1 MNFIESYNDINNEML
16 GEVNY
21 YYCESLIL
29 EASGKDSAE
38 KKEGI
43 LRKIV
48 NAIGNALQKLKD
60 FLFKKS
66 ISKEDIPKSAENV
79 EIETDIDLKKAT
91 KEIENQLVTSQ
102 ENLKKINLELKKP
115 FTPEVKSQA
124 AFIHTKGLNKRSS
137 KKSDDKVISV
147 HLNPPTKDDMKKTAR
162 EVKYLRKEI
171 KRQERMEKVA
181 VAMGKAAVFS
191 TITVGGGFFLL
202 KKFNKYVDTLDK
214 EQSALRRIVNCVKTG
229 NPDAIEAA
237 TDEATVVSK
246 LTAACNQIVAEINLK
261 IKKAIVEAA
270 KSAAEGVVTVTKK
283 AKDEAVEKV
292 HEVKDETLNKIR
304 NNDTVKKV
312 KKSTSEIASATA
324 DTLADPDIV
333 KNLGKGLKTLTK
345 PDTLRTVA
353 KNTKDGLKII
363 GDAISSKTRDGKK

>member
-124 AFIHTKGLNKRSS
+124 AFIHTKGLNKHSS

>member
-115 FTPEVKSQA
+115 FIPEVKSQA